1 MDREAATLEDDKD
14 DQMGE
19 HAFDPWQSPPAHR
32 LVFLADARTTLERRT
47 IDDWLARTRPR
58 ERTPDHEIVSL
69 GFDAGRAAPTAISR
83 IEGIVAGG
91 EPVYFVPLRVLW
103 LPRPGRRTIG
113 ARLRELVLGDPH
125 APGPLRQRLIARRD
139 PSRSRAIAADGA
151 TLDALQQRHSRMVE
165 PEAQSSPGQFA
176 GFITRQALLALE
188 RAERQLR
195 GARYKM
201 PRLVEEEILA
211 RPAFGQAL
219 AEVARNEGRS
229 LENVEKDAR
238 ECLRE
243 MAPVHSALAVD
254 LMAEFGR
261 YLYTRGFDPRVE
273 MLPADLERVRE
284 LARTRPVVY
293 LMTHKS
299 HLDGF
304 LLYTLF
310 YDLDLPPVHT
320 FGGINMS
327 FLGLGTLGRRSG
339 AIFIRRS
346 FKDDAV
352 YKLVLRQYI
361 DYLAEKRFPLLWAL
375 EGTRSRTGKLM
386 PPRYGLLSYVV
397 DSYARSATTD
407 LVLMPV
413 SIVYDQVPEVSD
425 YVAEA
430 KGIAK
435 KPESA
440 SWFMK
445 YISGLNNPFGRIHVR
460 FGQGVALPEALGGQP
475 AGHGVDKLVLQKLAF
490 QLAVDANSVTPVTA
504 SAFVTFV
511 LLAHG
516 HRALTFRE
524 LVRELRA
531 LLGFV
536 RLLDLPTTTDIDTA
550 SQEVMDR
557 VLSQLVHT
565 GILAVYEEGLEPVY
579 AVPPDA
585 GMAAA
590 YYRNTFVHFLV
601 PSAITELALLAVA
614 DAPGSAPLETLRSHA
629 LRLRD
634 LLKFEFFFEEKD
646 RFLSDIERELEL
658 RRPGWRFELCAGA
671 AAVRNLVLEL
681 DPLLAPGALRPFIE
695 SYWVAAD
702 TLLLQEATEPVVAKT
717 FVRQCVAL
725 ARQRVL
731 QRRVT
736 SIESASGAYFES
748 ALQLAANRQLLDGET
763 AGLQRQREAFASE
776 MAALVGQV
784 DRLAG
789 LAENQRIAMP
799 QRIAP
804 EESTGVANVR

>member
-1 MDREAATLEDDKD
+1 MDREAATLENQKD

-69 GFDAGRAAPTAISR
+69 GFDAGRAASTAISR
-83 IEGIVAGG
+83 IEGIVAEGQ
-91 EPVYFVPLRVLW
+91 PVYFVPLRVLW

-139 PSRSRAIAADGA
+139 PSRSRAIAAEGA
-151 TLDALQQRHSRMVE
+151 TLGALQQRHSRMVE
-165 PEAQSSPGQFA
+165 PEAESSPGQFA

-702 TLLLQEATEPVVAKT
+702 TLLLQQATEPVVAKT
-717 FVRQCVAL
+717 FVKQCVAL

-748 ALQLAANRQLLDGET
+748 ALQLAANRQLLDGEA

-804 EESTGVANVR
+804 EESTGVAHVR

>member
-1 MDREAATLEDDKD
+1 
-14 DQMGE
+14 MGE
-19 HAFDPWQSPPAHR
+19 SVFDPWQSPPAHR
-32 LVFLADARTTLERRT
+32 LVFLADDRTALERRI
-47 IDDWLARTRPR
+47 IDDWLATTRPPGHA
-58 ERTPDHEIVSL
+58 PDHEIISL
-69 GFDAGRAAPTAISR
+69 GFDAGRAAPSAASR
-83 IEGIVAGG
+83 IEGIVADGR
-91 EPVYFVPLRVLW
+91 PVFFVPLRVLW

-125 APGPLRQRLIARRD
+125 APGALRQRLIALRD
-139 PSRSRAIAADGA
+139 PSRSRAVAAEGA
-151 TLDALQQRHSRMVE
+151 SLSALRKRYSSAVE
-165 PEAQSSPGQFA
+165 PEAGASPAQVA
-176 GFITRQALLALE
+176 AFITRQALLALE

-211 RPAFGQAL
+211 RPSFRQAL
-219 AEVARNEGRS
+219 AEVARDQGRP
-229 LENVEKDAR
+229 LESVEKDAR

-254 LMAEFGR
+254 LWAEFGR

-346 FKDDAV
+346 FKDDEV
-352 YKLVLRQYI
+352 YKLVLRTYI

-386 PPRYGLLSYVV
+386 PPRYGLLGYVV

-430 KGIAK
+430 RGIAK

-445 YISGLNNPFGRIHVR
+445 YISGLKNPFGRIHVR
-460 FGQGVALPEALGGQP
+460 FGEGVALPDVLAGQHD
-475 AGHGVDKLVLQKLAF
+475 GRGVDKLVLQKLAF
-490 QLAVDANSVTPVTA
+490 QLAVDANRVTPVTA

-524 LVRELRA
+524 LARELRA
-531 LLGFV
+531 LLRFV

-550 SQEVMDR
+550 SQEVVDR

-601 PSAITELALLAVA
+601 PSAITELALLEVA
-614 DAPGSAPLETLRSHA
+614 DSPGPAPLETLRSHA

-634 LLKFEFFFEEKD
+634 LLKFEFFFEEKEQ
-646 RFLSDIERELEL
+646 FLANLERELEL
-658 RRPGWRFELCAGA
+658 RRPGWRSELGSGA
-671 AAVRNLVLEL
+671 TAVRNLVLEL

-702 TLLLQEATEPVVAKT
+702 ALLLQDPAEPVVPKT
-717 FVRQCVAL
+717 FVKQCVAL

-748 ALQLAANRQLLDGET
+748 ALQLAANRQLLDGDA
-763 AGLQRQREAFASE
+763 AGLQPQREAFAAE

-789 LAENQRIAMP
+789 LSENQRIAMP
-799 QRIAP
+799 QRIG
-804 EESTGVANVR
+804 S

>member
-139 PSRSRAIAADGA
+139 PSRSRAIAAEGA
-151 TLDALQQRHSRMVE
+151 TLGALQQRHSRTVE
-165 PEAQSSPGQFA
+165 PGAQEPPGQFA

-748 ALQLAANRQLLDGET
+748 ALQLAANRQLLDGEA

-804 EESTGVANVR
+804 EESTGVAHVR